1 MIGNGAIGRI
11 LEGGV
16 LLKDKASV
24 RSNLGIL
31 LNLTEERLEDINVV
45 VRGFVL
51 KERYQPFQSHAGI
64 DVLIGQSGKAGFVS
78 VVLDEDNV
86 PDFDNIW
93 IVRINQG

>member
-31 LNLTEERLEDINVV
+31 LNLTEEGLEDINVV
-45 VRGFVL
+45 VRGLVL
-51 KERYQPFQSHAGI
+51 KEGYQSLQSHAGI

-86 PDFDNIW
+86 PDFDDIW